1 MTNNQIISKVPPHNI
16 EAEQAVLGAIL
27 LNNEMFSKVSKILQ
41 HQDFYLEAHQII
53 FSTMSLLYQSNSPI
67 DLVTLTDALTKQNLI
82 KKIQGEA
89 VYIASL
95 PDAIAAPSNA
105 IYYSKII
112 QQLSIQR
119 QILSLSSSMMSSIA
133 NDSTDFNTLHKI
145 LKKTVDEINELQ
157 DTLKGDDILDYKLD
171 IREIFTDEKMEDIE
185 EIIPGISKGTVVS
198 LVAPGGTG
206 KSFFSLELCIG
217 LATGGEINFLGLPLF
232 QKKFKVSYVT
242 LEDLTKIVRVRLK
255 ALRAKINPQHWP
267 DIFQN
272 FEIYPLSG
280 KNAVILSLQ
289 KERNYTWINRYY
301 KIAEISDLMI
311 IDTLRRAHRG
321 KENDDADMTEV
332 LSILEEIAMETN
344 CAIMFCH
351 HTNKD
356 SLKNQSGNQQY
367 ASRGSSVLVDNVR
380 GQFNLFEITNKK
392 AKELGIQEEEKW
404 RYIQLSSSKL
414 NNAEKYS
421 DIIFER
427 QKGSGVLMAIN
438 KDFNI
443 VNDIYTATHQSVN
456 IEDVPDEELAKI
468 MCS

>member
-1 MTNNQIISKVPPHNI
+1 
-16 EAEQAVLGAIL
+16 
-27 LNNEMFSKVSKILQ
+27 
-41 HQDFYLEAHQII
+41 
-53 FSTMSLLYQSNSPI
+53 
-67 DLVTLTDALTKQNLI
+67 
-82 KKIQGEA
+82 
-89 VYIASL
+89 
-95 PDAIAAPSNA
+95 
-105 IYYSKII
+105 
-112 QQLSIQR
+112 
-119 QILSLSSSMMSSIA
+119 
-133 NDSTDFNTLHKI
+133 
-145 LKKTVDEINELQ
+145 
-157 DTLKGDDILDYKLD
+157 
-171 IREIFTDEKMEDIE
+171 
-185 EIIPGISKGTVVS
+185 
-198 LVAPGGTG
+198 
-206 KSFFSLELCIG
+206 
-217 LATGGEINFLGLPLF
+217 
-232 QKKFKVSYVT
+232 
-242 LEDLTKIVRVRLK
+242 
-255 ALRAKINPQHWP
+255 
-267 DIFQN
+267 
-272 FEIYPLSG
+272 
-280 KNAVILSLQ
+280 
-289 KERNYTWINRYY
+289 
-301 KIAEISDLMI
+301 MI